1 MIATTRRRRRKITQ
15 AHQRQ
20 FLEMLPLVQRLAAVA
35 FRDFRAE
42 ARQEAIAEVVAHAF
56 AMYVALVKRGREN
69 LAYAPALAGFGIR
82 RVRVGRQAASRLNI
96 KDVSSTHCQLNK
108 GVKVKPLDRYDTKE
122 GQWIEAVVED
132 SRTPPPDQ
140 AAFRIDFPAWLD
152 TLDCR
157 RLRIALTLATG
168 ERPSEVAEQFGV
180 SRGKVSQWRAEFRS
194 RWAKSHGEEAVA

>member
-15 AHQRQ
+15 AHQKQ

-56 AMYVALVKRGREN
+56 AMFVALVKRGREN

-108 GVKVKPLDRYDTKE
+108 GVKVKRLDRYDTKE
-122 GQWIEAVVED
+122 DVWIEAIVED
-132 SRTPPPDQ
+132 THTPPPDQ

-152 TLDCR
+152 TLDR
-157 RLRIALTLATG
+157 
-168 ERPSEVAEQFGV
+168 
-180 SRGKVSQWRAEFRS
+180 RS
-194 RWAKSHGEEAVA
+194 RAGAWCHGAGRLFLAIGDSFVRRRTGQR